1 MSRGIC
7 QRAML
12 LRHIEHEARVHAHRP
27 NLRAVADDAGVFGQP
42 VPKVVGLEREPRRLE
57 AEKSL
62 LEAGPFG
69 FDHAPGEAGRE
80 HALGHLG
87 EHAVVLKLA
96 QRFGVRFR
104 RQKASERFSAAFA
117 LLGSGADGFERD
129 HPGDPLVLKPFQTRR
144 GRFRTQSALRPLGSH
159 EICLGPAGENS

>member
-1 MSRGIC
+1 
-7 QRAML
+7 
-12 LRHIEHEARVHAHRP
+12 
-27 NLRAVADDAGVFGQP
+27 
-42 VPKVVGLEREPRRLE
+42 EREPRRLE
-57 AEKSL
+57 GEKSL

-96 QRFGVRFR
+96 QRFGVRFG

-117 LLGSGADGFERD
+117 LLGSGADVLERSQG
-129 HPGDPLVLKPFQTRR
+129 PG
-144 GRFRTQSALRPLGSH
+144 LRYERWAIVGH
-159 EICLGPAGENS
+159 GPAAAVPM